1 MVSGVRPKR
10 GPLLACED
18 RNGDMAH
25 SARDLRRDC
34 YAAVDIGASSG
45 RVVVGFVEDGR
56 IHLEEVHRFDNRQVR
71 RGGHDCWD
79 IDLLYGELV
88 RGLALCKEAGFA
100 PKSVGIDTWG
110 VDFVLLDADDNLVG
124 DAVAYRDERTQGMFE
139 VADAIMSPEE
149 LYRRTGIQRQPFNT
163 IYQFLAL
170 QRENPEQL
178 EAAETFLMIPDYLG
192 FLLTGEKALEYT
204 NASTTGLLNAET
216 GAWDETVLAR
226 FNIPRRL
233 FRNVTMAGA
242 CLGPVKPSIAEKIG
256 YDTCVVLPATH
267 DTGSAFLAVPA
278 CDLPAVFLSS
288 GTWSLLG
295 VENRSPLTT
304 AAAYGENFTNEGGYH
319 FRYRFLKNIMG
330 LWMIQSVKKEW
341 KEELSF
347 AQICE
352 QASKEE
358 ITSLVDCN
366 DDCFLAPK
374 SMIEAVQTFCRES
387 NQQIPETI
395 GEIAAVIYNSLA
407 KCYGETIREIEEIT
421 GNTYDTIY
429 VVGGG
434 ANAGYL
440 NELTAKYTKK
450 KVSAGPTEATAIGNI
465 TVQMLHDGVFTSLPE
480 ARTCIGK
487 SFDIRHYDENGNE
500 NQEV

>member
-1 MVSGVRPKR
+1 
-10 GPLLACED
+10 
-18 RNGDMAH
+18 MAH

-192 FLLTGEKALEYT
+192 FLLTGEKALECT

-216 GAWDETVLAR
+216 LALGTKRCWPASTSRGA
-226 FNIPRRL
+226 
-233 FRNVTMAGA
+233 
-242 CLGPVKPSIAEKIG
+242 SS
-256 YDTCVVLPATH
+256 AT
-267 DTGSAFLAVPA
+267 
-278 CDLPAVFLSS
+278 
-288 GTWSLLG
+288 
-295 VENRSPLTT
+295 SPWPGR
-304 AAAYGENFTNEGGYH
+304 AWG
-319 FRYRFLKNIMG
+319 R
-330 LWMIQSVKKEW
+330 
-341 KEELSF
+341 
-347 AQICE
+347 
-352 QASKEE
+352 
-358 ITSLVDCN
+358 
-366 DDCFLAPK
+366 
-374 SMIEAVQTFCRES
+374 
-387 NQQIPETI
+387 
-395 GEIAAVIYNSLA
+395 
-407 KCYGETIREIEEIT
+407 
-421 GNTYDTIY
+421 
-429 VVGGG
+429 
-434 ANAGYL
+434 
-440 NELTAKYTKK
+440 
-450 KVSAGPTEATAIGNI
+450 
-465 TVQMLHDGVFTSLPE
+465 
-480 ARTCIGK
+480 
-487 SFDIRHYDENGNE
+487 
-500 NQEV
+500 